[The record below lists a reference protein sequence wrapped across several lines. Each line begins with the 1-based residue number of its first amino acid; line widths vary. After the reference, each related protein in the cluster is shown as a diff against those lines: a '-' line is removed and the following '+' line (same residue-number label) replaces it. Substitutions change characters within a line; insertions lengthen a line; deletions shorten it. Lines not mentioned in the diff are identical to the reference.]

1 MLFRVRLA
9 RMLTVFLSLRRM
21 TVHGVSVVRRFF
33 VIASIV
39 MFRRFRM
46 MLCGVGMVFG
56 GLRWCSAVSWTF
68 RFSLNMAGKLRQ

>member
-21 TVHGVSVVRRFF
+21 TVRGVSVVRRFF

-56 GLRWCSAVSWTF
+56 GLAMVLSCFLGHCVPP
-68 RFSLNMAGKLRQ
+68 